1 MSYVDGFV
9 AALTTANKEAF
20 LQHAQ
25 HVSAF
30 FKECGVLQQVECW
43 GDDVPQGKL
52 TSQPMAVQCKPDE
65 TVVFSWLVWPST
77 EVREPITYISF
88 LLKAASGKS
97 ACPSGMRCA

>member
-9 AALTTANKEAF
+9 AAVPTANKEAF

-30 FKECGVLQQVECW
+30 YKECGVLQQVECW

-52 TSQPMAVQCKPDE
+52 RNRAHLQERPVVRRRAGVPPAAVE
-65 TVVFSWLVWPST
+65 TGCPGQDVFYVV
-77 EVREPITYISF
+77 
-88 LLKAASGKS
+88 AA
-97 ACPSGMRCA
+97 